1 MLWLIHC
8 LECNDKGSNIEPW
21 EMEETIMMMVDK
33 GLLNRAFKSE
43 WGLFRKRGKGR
54 SKIITRQ
61 FPLSIYVL

>member
-1 MLWLIHC
+1 
-8 LECNDKGSNIEPW
+8 
-21 EMEETIMMMVDK
+21 MEETIMMMMVDK
-33 GLLNRAFKSE
+33 GLLNHTFKGE